1 MYPDAV
7 RDPLRDKQ
15 QDPPTGYCA
24 RCGAE
29 LYRYDRGPL
38 CPECERDESV
48 DEKLKKIVDLARQ
61 LKEVVCDCPDVLS
74 VYVDNPPAGC
84 SDFTRAH
91 VSVEVISKL
100 HGAEFYQQRDG
111 YRWFKTDEYGF
122 RIIGAVKGGNQ
133 S

>member
-1 MYPDAV
+1 MTV
-7 RDPLRDKQ
+7 GR
-15 QDPPTGYCA
+15 CA
-24 RCGAE
+24 R
-29 LYRYDRGPL
+29 
-38 CPECERDESV
+38 SV
-48 DEKLKKIVDLARQ
+48 EGTKALEEKLKKIVDLARQ
-61 LKEVVCDCPDVLS
+61 LKEAVGDCPDVLS

-122 RIIGAVKGGNQ
+122 RIIGAVIGGD
-133 S
+133 